1 MSALRVLVVHNRY
14 QRPGGEDAVAQDEA
28 ALLGRH
34 GHAVE
39 VYTRHNDELERMS
52 ALPAAAQ
59 TLWSTRTTKE
69 IGALAAAF
77 RPDLI
82 HAHNTFPL
90 VSPSLYWAAGLAGI
104 PVVQTLHNFRP
115 LCVQAMFLRHDR
127 VCDDCLGRIPW
138 RGVVRRCYR
147 DSAAHSAVLAAS
159 ITLHRALGTLR
170 DKVARYIA
178 LSEFSRDK
186 FVAGGLPA
194 SKIAV
199 KPNFAEVDA
208 PPDGAERRGALYVG
222 RLSDE
227 KGVGVLRAALD
238 LAPGVRL
245 EAIGDGPA
253 REALGARVLGWLPQR
268 EVYERMRCAAYLVMP
283 SIWYEAFP
291 RTLVEA
297 FASGLPVIASRIG
310 ALAELVEHGR
320 NGLLFEPG
328 SPQALARSLA
338 WAEAYPDK
346 MRGMGER
353 ARADYEARFTPE
365 RNYRQL
371 VGIYGDAIA
380 ACGLKF
386 TTPALRA
393 TPPQGGGEEAGA

>member
-14 QRPGGEDAVAQDEA
+14 QRPGGEDVVAQDEA

-69 IGALAAAF
+69 IGALCAAF
-77 RPDLI
+77 HPDVI

-90 VSPSLYWAAGLAGI
+90 VSPSLYWAASRAGV

-115 LCVQAMFLRHDR
+115 LCVQAMFLRHHR

-170 DKVARYIA
+170 DRVARYIA

-199 KPNFAEVDA
+199 KPNFADIAA
-208 PPDGAERRGALYVG
+208 PQPGEERRGALYVG

-227 KGVGVLRAALD
+227 KGVGVLAGALGLAA
-238 LAPGVRL
+238 GVRL

-253 REALGARVLGWLPQR
+253 RASMEAQPQARVLGWLPQR
-268 EVYERMRCAAYLVMP
+268 EVTERMRRAAYLVMP

-291 RTLVEA
+291 RTLVEG

-310 ALAELVEHGR
+310 ALAELIEHGR

-328 SPQALARSLA
+328 SPRALARSLA
-338 WAEAYPDK
+338 WAEAFPEK

-371 VGIYGDAIA
+371 LGIYRDAIDEQVLKA
-380 ACGLKF
+380 A
-386 TTPALRA
+386 A
-393 TPPQGGGEEAGA
+393 